1 MDCYW
6 SCRLYHFAIIGSCVS
21 LVQGGI
27 AFFCM
32 MKQKMPVR
40 NVGLDNGDEGRKGNQ

>member
-27 AFFCM
+27 AFLDS
-32 MKQKMPVR
+32 MKECSIRVLEML
-40 NVGLDNGDEGRKGNQ
+40 GWNGRWG